1 MDFLLVAHSK
11 AATIAGCRR
20 RVSSPTAPWRRQ
32 MHKTVTT
39 SEAASFRRIILDHYR
54 TQGRR
59 LPWRE
64 TRDPYAILVSEIM
77 LQQTQVDR
85 VREKYLE
92 FLAVFPTWQ
101 ELAGAELSRVLSLWQ
116 GLGYNRRAVSLQL
129 CARAVLQRFGGAL
142 PEEVER
148 LESLPGIGPYTARA
162 VAAFAFGLATPFI
175 ETNIRS
181 VFIHHF
187 FADAEAVRDAEIL
200 PLVEF
205 TLDRDNPRDWYYA
218 LMDYGATLKRGG
230 ANPGRKSAHHVR
242 QSPFRGSNREQ
253 RSLILKRI
261 LAQPGLSI
269 ARLEETLSLDAAS
282 LARNIA
288 QLEREGLIRQEEGRL
303 WVP

>member
-1 MDFLLVAHSK
+1 MHESV
-11 AATIAGCRR
+11 TIAAVNLFRD
-20 RVSSPTAPWRRQ
+20 
-32 MHKTVTT
+32 TV
-39 SEAASFRRIILDHYR
+39 LDHYR
-54 TQGRR
+54 RQGRR

-85 VREKYLE
+85 VRDKYLQ

-129 CARAVLQRFGGAL
+129 CAKDVVERFAGTL
-142 PEEVER
+142 PREVEH

-162 VAAFAFGLATPFI
+162 VAAFAFGVATPFI

-187 FADAEAVRDAEIL
+187 FPDSESVRDAQIL
-200 PLVEF
+200 PLVELA
-205 TLDRDNPRDWYYA
+205 LDRDNPRDWYYA
-218 LMDYGATLKRGG
+218 LMDYGSSLKRNR
-230 ANPGRKSAHHVR
+230 ANPSRKSAHHVR

-253 RSLILKRI
+253 RSLILRAI
-261 LAQPGLSI
+261 LAEPGVLLG
-269 ARLEETLSLDAAS
+269 RLEEK
-282 LARNIA
+282 LALEGALLAGNLA
-288 QLEREGLIRQEEGRL
+288 QLEREGFIRQEADRF
-303 WVP
+303 WIR